1 MLFTHKDKNY
11 NVIFRVWNSKHK
23 FQNWQFDTNDKDV
36 IESIKNWKEYKLW
49 QITSDKVEVIKEVIE
64 VATDKVEE
72 IDTELVE
79 LQNQYQIK
87 FEKTAPVNKK
97 NDKERLKSKLA

>member
-1 MLFTHKDKNY
+1 
-11 NVIFRVWNSKHK
+11 
-23 FQNWQFDTNDKDV
+23 
-36 IESIKNWKEYKLW
+36 
-49 QITSDKVEVIKEVIE
+49 